1 MRKIVIIL
9 AAAALT
15 GCGIY
20 KPYTRPEVQVD
31 GLYGDAE
38 TADSTTLGDISW
50 QEMFTDP
57 ALQELI
63 VRALENNTDLQSAG
77 WRVKEAEATLKSAR
91 LAYLPSFN
99 FAPQGSLSSFDG
111 ATPTKTY
118 SIPVQASWQI
128 DIFNGL
134 TNAKRKSKAL
144 YLQSQEY
151 EQAVK
156 TQLIA
161 GVANLYYT
169 LLMLDSQYEV
179 TRETAAS
186 WRRSVEIMQAMKE
199 AGMANEAALAQY
211 EATMLSIE
219 ASLHDLSFQRTQTE
233 NSLCSLLG
241 EAPHPVTRGRLEEQ
255 VLPDELMV
263 GVPVQ
268 MLSNRPDV
276 RSAEYTLMQS
286 YYATSEARSALYP
299 SITLSGT
306 LGWTNNS
313 GAGIVDPGKLL
324 WNAAGSLL
332 QPLFNANSNR
342 ARVKIALA
350 QQEESK
356 LAFQQTLLNAGAE
369 VNNALVQCQT
379 ARAKADLRMEQVEAL
394 QRAVSSTEDLMQF
407 SSTTYLEVLTAKQ
420 SLLSAQLSQ
429 ISDRFDEIQGIVNL
443 YQALGGGRDITQD
456 KEAE

>member
-1 MRKIVIIL
+1 MRKAIIIL
-9 AAAALT
+9 AAAAMT

-20 KPYTRPEVQVD
+20 KPYTRPEVTTD
-31 GLYGDAE
+31 GLYGTAE
-38 TADSTTLGDISW
+38 TADSTTLGDMSW

-57 ALQELI
+57 QLQTLI
-63 VRALENNTDLQSAG
+63 TRALENNTDLQSAG

-99 FAPQGSLSSFDG
+99 FAPQGSMSSFNG

-118 SIPVQASWQI
+118 SLPLQASWQI

-144 YLQSQEY
+144 YLQSKAY

-161 GVANLYYT
+161 SVANLYYT
-169 LLMLDSQYEV
+169 LLMLDSQYAV
-179 TRETAAS
+179 TEETAVS
-186 WRRSVEIMQAMKE
+186 WRKSVEMMRAMKE

-219 ASLHDLSFQRTQTE
+219 ASLYDLSYQLTQAE

-241 EAPHPVTRGRLEEQ
+241 EALHPITRGRLENQTMPE
-255 VLPDELMV
+255 ELMV

-276 RSAEYTLMQS
+276 QSAEYSLMQS

-324 WNAAGSLL
+324 WNAAASLL
-332 QPLFNANSNR
+332 QPIFNANANR

-350 QQEESK
+350 QQEESR
-356 LAFQQTLLNAGAE
+356 LTFQQTLLNAGAE
-369 VNNALVQCQT
+369 VNNALTQCQS
-379 ARAKADLRMEQVEAL
+379 ARAKTELRAGQIQAL
-394 QRAVSSTEDLMQF
+394 GRAVESTEYLMQYG
-407 SSTTYLEVLTAKQ
+407 STTYLEVLTAKQ

-429 ISDRFDEIQGIVNL
+429 ISDQFDAIQGVVYL
-443 YQALGGGRDITQD
+443 YQALGGGRDIVTEE
-456 KEAE
+456 K